1 MSASLNLKLGL
12 LVTLAVL
19 AGTAAV
25 LVLGLREPA
34 SDTYHTY
41 FDESVQGLERGA
53 VVKYRGVRIGKVTSI
68 GVAPDR
74 RLVDV
79 ELAIN
84 HASTRALDLSR
95 TDLRAQLV
103 VFGIT
108 GVKLIDLDFAN
119 PNTPTPPRLTFTPPA
134 RFIPSQPSLLERV
147 EHGAISTV
155 DRLPQLVDRGI
166 ATLEKIDQIV
176 DEVQREKLPRRI
188 GQLADAA
195 RIAARDAGKA
205 MREVDRA
212 FDAGRIDATLGA
224 LQRSAKQL
232 EAFVD
237 HVNGGG
243 ELERTLQDV
252 GEAARTLRTF
262 LDTLERQPDM
272 LVKGRR
278 ARP

>member
-1 MSASLNLKLGL
+1 
-12 LVTLAVL
+12 
-19 AGTAAV
+19 
-25 LVLGLREPA
+25 
-34 SDTYHTY
+34 
-41 FDESVQGLERGA
+41 
-53 VVKYRGVRIGKVTSI
+53 
-68 GVAPDR
+68 
-74 RLVDV
+74 
-79 ELAIN
+79 
-84 HASTRALDLSR
+84 
-95 TDLRAQLV
+95 
-103 VFGIT
+103 
-108 GVKLIDLDFAN
+108 
-119 PNTPTPPRLTFTPPA
+119 
-134 RFIPSQPSLLERV
+134 
-147 EHGAISTV
+147 
-155 DRLPQLVDRGI
+155 
-166 ATLEKIDQIV
+166 
-176 DEVQREKLPRRI
+176 
-188 GQLADAA
+188 
-195 RIAARDAGKA
+195 